1 MKRTAKIRRETN
13 ETQIEL
19 EVNLD
24 GTGKYEIN
32 CKVGFLKHMLELF
45 SKNSMIDL
53 KLNAK
58 GDFDID
64 EHHIVEDI
72 GICLGKAVK
81 EALGNKKRIN
91 RYGFFILPMDETL
104 ALSAVDLSGRSFFVF
119 DAEFKKE
126 FAGEMATEL
135 VYDFFDAFS
144 RNAECNLQLKI
155 LNGRNDHHKI
165 EALFKAFGRALRMAV
180 EYDERQEGIPS
191 TKGMLWNDYCN
202 RHWNK

>member
-58 GDFDID
+58 GDFDVD
-64 EHHIVEDI
+64 DHHIVEDI

-191 TKGMLWNDYCN
+191 TKGML
-202 RHWNK
+202 

>member
-58 GDFDID
+58 GDFDVD
-64 EHHIVEDI
+64 DHHIVEDI

-81 EALGNKKRIN
+81 KALEEKKGIE
-91 RYGFFILPMDETL
+91 RYGFFVLPMDETL
-104 ALSAVDLSGRSFFVF
+104 ALSAVDLSGRSYFVL
-119 DAEFKKE
+119 DAEFEREKV
-126 FAGEMATEL
+126 GDLSTEL
-135 VYDFFDAFS
+135 IYDFFDAFA
-144 RNAECNLQLKI
+144 RNAECCLQLRI
-155 LNGRNDHHKI
+155 FDGRNEHHKI
-165 EALFKAFGRALRMAV
+165 EALFKAFGRALKMAV
-180 EYDERQEGIPS
+180 KRDERQKGVPS
-191 TKGMLWNDYCN
+191 TKGVL
-202 RHWNK
+202 